1 MEGFYI
7 SSLLLTM
14 NNRLF
19 PCRQRNSG
27 FLCAVITVLMLLP
40 AFMIQPFAC
49 TAMAHCRS
57 ISTFIRAPSAF
68 SILARH
74 ALASWTE
81 VAGRHGSARDTHSSS
96 SAVTEDTVVIPEHE
110 WRSAAQR
117 HQEEIFQLL
126 QLGLLPPA
134 PLRRR
139 HQPTKGI
146 PWTALDTRH
155 PVYNFLIEYYG
166 LKGTKGPRRLARWS
180 PPFTRSANRE
190 VESDSDNA
198 SSSGAFI
205 GGGVFLEGA
214 TMDDLGSLLHLR
226 GATVVDTSRAG
237 SGILYNP
244 GLFFG
249 KGEALRR
256 GESQRA
262 ATSFLWYRSIL
273 QNTAANDP
281 VLHCYGLHEWAM
293 QYWPAHSPPPPSSK
307 YQAHLPL
314 RVSQQVI
321 NEVVE
326 RKGVL
331 RCTHVDALRF
341 FAPAAGPLNHH
352 GANLLRT
359 DQLQLEQP
367 ACIHATMDLLKIVL
381 KLQPFVDAALIVDV
395 LRLALRARTIDIA
408 ASPYDVTTTYNIAAI
423 PIETTA
429 GRAAYQQEQLELMK
443 DSCIVRGKLLQAYE
457 SFLSLAFDE
466 STIDAAHT
474 NPLPE
479 DRFAAT
485 SPGSQPWRRNSL
497 PVPSLQSTVEACS

>member
-1 MEGFYI
+1 MGTVRDNVR
-7 SSLLLTM
+7 SAM
-14 NNRLF
+14 NQSFLGEPR
-19 PCRQRNSG
+19 PRNSG
-27 FLCAVITVLMLLP
+27 FLCAMATAMVLIP
-40 AFMIQPFAC
+40 ASMIQPFAC
-49 TAMAHCRS
+49 TATAHCRS
-57 ISTFIRAPSAF
+57 VLTFIRPPSA
-68 SILARH
+68 SPQTRRR

-81 VAGRHGSARDTHSSS
+81 VAGRHGSALDIHSSG
-96 SAVTEDTVVIPEHE
+96 SAVTEDTAVIPEHE

-117 HQEEIFQLL
+117 HNEEIYQLL
-126 QLGLLPPA
+126 QPGLLPPS
-134 PLRRR
+134 R
-139 HQPTKGI
+139 HQPTHA
-146 PWTALDTRH
+146 WTALDSRH

-180 PPFTRSANRE
+180 PPLISMAKGE
-190 VESDSDNA
+190 AESDA
-198 SSSGAFI
+198 SSNGSFI

-226 GATVVDTSRAG
+226 GATVVDSSSAG
-237 SGILYNP
+237 NGILYNP
-244 GLFFG
+244 GTFFG

-293 QYWPAHSPPPPSSK
+293 QYWPAHNPPPPSSK

-352 GANLLRT
+352 GANLRRT
-359 DQLQLEQP
+359 DQLRLEQP

-443 DSCIVRGKLLQAYE
+443 DSCIVRGKLLQAYDA
-457 SFLSLAFDE
+457 FLSLAFDE
-466 STIDAAHT
+466 STIDAANT

-479 DRFAAT
+479 DRFAVT

-497 PVPSLQSTVEACS
+497 PAPSLQSTVEACS